1 MPEFNKEEME
11 EKFDDEFPEIE
22 IPEEVIDEID
32 NDWVMPEEEWDT
44 LIANYYTNK
53 GESMWAGVW

>member
-53 GESMWAGVW
+53 GESM